1 MAVPGDTMPTITSTR
16 PVSPSENA
24 NRMKQGTSLPLL
36 RLMHLVSPSLPVG
49 GFTYSQGIEWAVEAG
64 WIRTAADLD
73 AWLDDQLHQGLARL
87 DLPLLLRMHAAA
99 TAQNPVAMD
108 GWIDWLLAG
117 RETAE
122 LRAEEGNRGRAMAA
136 LLTAWGLVPDPTW
149 VQVLTRSQAA
159 GLAYAACAW
168 GIAPRDMAL
177 GYAWGWLENLTLA
190 GIKLVPLG
198 QTQGQQLLQRL
209 VAEIPGALGRAVDL
223 ADADIGSSSPALA
236 IASGLHETQY
246 TRLFRS

>member
-1 MAVPGDTMPTITSTR
+1 MAVPGDTMPTIMTT
-16 PVSPSENA
+16 EA
-24 NRMKQGTSLPLL
+24 GLPLL

-108 GWIDWLLAG
+108 GWVDWLLAG

-122 LRAEEGNRGRAMAA
+122 LRAEEGNGGRAMAA
-136 LLTAWGLVPDPTW
+136 LLTAWGLVPDPIW
-149 VQVLTRSQAA
+149 VQVLIRSQAA